1 MIKKN
6 NFFLLI
12 FFFIIFTS
20 YNLNEQKKNFSVIFP
35 IKKIIIE
42 ETFAVNLI
50 KLKNELEFL
59 RNTSLFFLNES
70 KIILITNKY
79 DFKIYQ

>member
-59 RNTSLFFLNES
+59 RNTSLFF
-70 KIILITNKY
+70 
-79 DFKIYQ
+79 FKRKKNY